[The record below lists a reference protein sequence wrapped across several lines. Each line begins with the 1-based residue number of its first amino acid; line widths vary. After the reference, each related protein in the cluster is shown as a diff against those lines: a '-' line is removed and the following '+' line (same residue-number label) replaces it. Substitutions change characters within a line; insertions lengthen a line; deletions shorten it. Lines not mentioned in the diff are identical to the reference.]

1 MRRPSTENPSVTA
14 TDPWRVLSYVP
25 QALGAAALLLAL
37 WELAFPPFSDEAI
50 VASVVDTW
58 EASAFGSLVVVLLEG
73 IALFVCLL
81 FAWGARA
88 DGRTGGRRFM
98 IAAALFLVA
107 IACTAFSQHLLNA
120 RVERL
125 TGQHLGWL

>member
-1 MRRPSTENPSVTA
+1 MPDR
-14 TDPWRVLSYVP
+14 TDPWRVLSYIP
-25 QALGAAALLLAL
+25 LALGTAALLLSA

-58 EASAFGSLVVVLLEG
+58 EASAFGSLMVAVLEG
-73 IALFVCLL
+73 IAFGVCLL

-88 DGRTGGRRFM
+88 DGRTAGRRFM
-98 IAAALFLVA
+98 IAAALFLAA
-107 IACTAFSQHLLNA
+107 IACTAISQHLLSA

-125 TGQHLGWL
+125 TGQHVGWL